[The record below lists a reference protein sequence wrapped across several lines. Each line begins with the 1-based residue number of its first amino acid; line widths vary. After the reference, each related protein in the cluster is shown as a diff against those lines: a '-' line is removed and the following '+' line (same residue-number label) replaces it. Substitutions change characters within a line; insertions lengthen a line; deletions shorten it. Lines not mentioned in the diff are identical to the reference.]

1 MKIELLESRVL
12 PSTFISVTS
21 GNWNDPLTWAVSGL
35 FDADG
40 IPDANDAVFI
50 GTATPQIVT
59 IPTGFAAQADSVTIG
74 AISVLGPSRLD
85 LASSSSSLTVGTDL
99 SVSSPLV
106 DLILGGSTNS
116 LRVDAGSATVH
127 GDVFLN
133 GTVLSDSAVAKIR
146 ITTG

>member
-1 MKIELLESRVL
+1 MRIELLEPRVL

-74 AISVLGPSRLD
+74 ALTYWALD
-85 LASSSSSLTVGTDL
+85 AIKNRYLKAPG
-99 SVSSPLV
+99 PLV
-106 DLILGGSTNS
+106 Q
-116 LRVDAGSATVH
+116 A
-127 GDVFLN
+127 
-133 GTVLSDSAVAKIR
+133 
-146 ITTG
+146 